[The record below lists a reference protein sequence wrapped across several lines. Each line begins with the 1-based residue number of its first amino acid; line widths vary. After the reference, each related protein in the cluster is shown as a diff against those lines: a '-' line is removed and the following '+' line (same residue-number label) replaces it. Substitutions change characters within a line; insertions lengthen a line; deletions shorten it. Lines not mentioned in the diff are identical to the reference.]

1 MIFCPYTV
9 TVVPVD
15 STVVAITLV
24 LLIVVDV
31 DVEDWKDGPTVK
43 DSTLVIADVTPLSLQ
58 IPFVNVY
65 PFLHVHP
72 LA

>member
-24 LLIVVDV
+24 LLIVV

>member
-1 MIFCPYTV
+1 M
-9 TVVPVD
+9 D

-24 LLIVVDV
+24 LLIVV